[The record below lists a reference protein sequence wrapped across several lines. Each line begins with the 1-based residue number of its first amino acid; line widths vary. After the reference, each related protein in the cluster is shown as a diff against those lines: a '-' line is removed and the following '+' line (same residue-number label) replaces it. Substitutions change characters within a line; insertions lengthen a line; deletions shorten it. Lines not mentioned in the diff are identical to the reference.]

1 MFWYNLLVHNV
12 ITRDIHTEMGKEEG
26 GVHIYLFIYFVF
38 IYLSFHMQD
47 LCS

>member
-1 MFWYNLLVHNV
+1 
-12 ITRDIHTEMGKEEG
+12 MGKEEG

-47 LCS
+47 LCSWRMDQRKF